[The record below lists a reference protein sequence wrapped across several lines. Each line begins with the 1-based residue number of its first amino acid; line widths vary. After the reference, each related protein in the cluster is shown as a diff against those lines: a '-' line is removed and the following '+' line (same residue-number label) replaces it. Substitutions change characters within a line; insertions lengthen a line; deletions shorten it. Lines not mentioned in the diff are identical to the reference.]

1 VNVAVVFPGQGSQF
15 PEMVEPWMDHP
26 VSAAAVHEAS
36 EALGIDVAAAVRQPG
51 ALDRTD
57 VTQLALLTCEVAAW
71 RVLEHEGLRPVAAAG
86 HSLGEFAALVATG
99 AASFAAALDA
109 VKARAEAMQR
119 ACEERPGAMLAVMG
133 LPRDEIAAVCAE
145 AAQGDDLVVANENH
159 PLQTVISGEVA
170 AVERAAELAKARN
183 GHPVRLPVAGAFHS
197 PLMAAGLG
205 QVAAAVTRMGLVDP
219 QFAVVENVSA
229 EPTTDAAALEDL
241 LCRHLVSPVRW
252 VASVQAMADMGV
264 ELFVEAGPGD
274 VLTRAIRRCL
284 PTVEAVAVGTPEE
297 AAEVARRVPV
307 TEKEKD

>member
-1 VNVAVVFPGQGSQF
+1 
-15 PEMVEPWMDHP
+15 MDHP
-26 VSAAAVHEAS
+26 VSAAAVREAS
-36 EALGIDVAAAVRQPG
+36 EALGLDIAAAVHAPG

-71 RVLEHEGLRPVAAAG
+71 RVLEDEGLRPIAAAG

-99 AASFAAALDA
+99 ATSFAAALDA
-109 VKARAEAMQR
+109 VQARADAMQR

-133 LPRDEIAAVCAE
+133 LPRDDVAAICAE

-170 AVERAAELAKARN
+170 AVERATELAKARN

-197 PLMAAGLG
+197 PLMGAGLG
-205 QVAAAVTRMGLVDP
+205 QVAAAVTRMGIVDP

-229 EPTTDAAALEDL
+229 EPTTDAAVLEDL

-264 ELFVEAGPGD
+264 GLFVEAGPGD

-284 PTVEAVAVGTPEE
+284 PTAEAVAVGTPEE

-307 TEKEKD
+307 TEKESD